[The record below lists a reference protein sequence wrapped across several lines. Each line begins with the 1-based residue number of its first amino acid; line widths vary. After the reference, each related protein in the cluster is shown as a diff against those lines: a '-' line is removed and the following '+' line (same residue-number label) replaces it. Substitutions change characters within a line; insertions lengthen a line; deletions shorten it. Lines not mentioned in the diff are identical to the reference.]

1 MPGLSSADCRW
12 ALTPTTKAPLANVDK
27 VNFVGT
33 PDQVMKR
40 LAPYLDSGFVTDVIL
55 CNFNA
60 LCGVEY
66 AESSGRA
73 MNRLVSMIKGIEM
86 PADAPGFASMV

>member
-1 MPGLSSADCRW
+1 MLDACNKVPREA
-12 ALTPTTKAPLANVDK
+12 VDK

-33 PDQVMKR
+33 PEQVMKR
-40 LAPYLDSGFVTDVIL
+40 LAPYLDSGFVTDVMI

-66 AESSGRA
+66 AESSGLA
-73 MNRLVSMIKGIEM
+73 INKFVSMIKGVEV
-86 PADAPGFASMV
+86 DANATGFASLV

>member
-1 MPGLSSADCRW
+1 MCAWNDKEWVLDSCAKVPPA
-12 ALTPTTKAPLANVDK
+12 AVDK